1 MLVTFNIG
9 SIVYEKIKLQ
19 NAVDSAAI
27 TAAVWQARG
36 LNVIS
41 DLNYVLLA
49 ATGGDILRGI
59 VSGTVDMTLVRSI
72 QKAQLA
78 AQTSFAG
85 ASALA
90 AYKIFKEN
98 DDNAECL
105 PLPLGLRDFKMFSL
119 RVRREYFGGIPL
131 HMVKDTP
138 DYWEDQS
145 RDGPFIRLIAT
156 KKTPSLFWGKIIKF
170 DKSIIAVSQACAYN
184 NNKNT
189 SKILKYLGG
198 GLWNPTFD
206 AKLMSI
212 SVRIPGINGLILH

>member
-1 MLVTFNIG
+1 MVTFNIG

-27 TAAVWQARG
+27 TAAIWQARG

-41 DLNYVLLA
+41 DLNYALLA
-49 ATGGDILRGI
+49 ATGGDILKAI
-59 VSGTVDMTLVRSI
+59 VSGTADMVLIRSI

-90 AYKIFKEN
+90 AYKVFKEN
-98 DDNAECL
+98 DDNAKCL
-105 PLPLGLRDFKMFSL
+105 PLPTGLRDSKMFSL
-119 RVRREYFGGIPL
+119 RVRRQYFGEIPL

-138 DYWEDQS
+138 NYWEDQT

-170 DKSIIAVSQACAYN
+170 NKPIIAVSQACAFN
-184 NNKNT
+184 DDKNT

-198 GLWNPTFD
+198 GLWDPTFD
-206 AKLMSI
+206 AKLMPI
-212 SVRIPGINGLILH
+212 SVKIPGINGLILH